1 MRPILRR
8 LLTILAVTA
17 LVAAV
22 PAAAKRPAAEQII
35 TKLEQGFNDSYAA
48 NDLPKYFSYYADD
61 FVAIFPE
68 GRTDLAGYRK
78 DWTGFIQAGNK
89 LESVKISDLVI
100 RVGAGGEWAVASYGL
115 AVRTHLA
122 DGKTTDER
130 FLETDVWQKRKGRWQ
145 ISHCH
150 YSAAAPA
157 P

>member
-1 MRPILRR
+1 MHITVRS
-8 LLTILAVTA
+8 LLPSLAVVA
-17 LVAAV
+17 LFLAGAAD
-22 PAAAKRPAAEQII
+22 AKRTSVEQAL
-35 TKLEQGFNDSYAA
+35 TTLEQGFNDSYAA

-68 GRTDLAGYRK
+68 GRNDLAGYRK
-78 DWTGFIQAGNK
+78 DWTAYVQAGNR

-100 RVGAGGEWAVASYGL
+100 RVGPSRDSAVASYGL

-122 DGKTTDER
+122 NGKVTDER
-130 FLETDVWQKRKGRWQ
+130 FLETDVWLKRKGRWQ

-150 YSAAAPA
+150 YSATAPT